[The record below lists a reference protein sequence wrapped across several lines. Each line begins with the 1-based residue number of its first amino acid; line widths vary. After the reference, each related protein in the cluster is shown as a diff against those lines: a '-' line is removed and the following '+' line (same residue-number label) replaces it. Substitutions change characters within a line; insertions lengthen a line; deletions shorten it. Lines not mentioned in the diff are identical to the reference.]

1 MERSVVATKG
11 SNTLTRDNEKK
22 TITDQEDLQ
31 LLSNARIGNNSDTE
45 QTLNFERQFQE
56 EVDQVKAASKR
67 TLASWQ
73 SAPFSDNSLTHLPTA
88 PFEITA
94 QVANSPDASLEIR
107 YKPATPITLFGPPS
121 APASIEALITV
132 DLQKF
137 PVKSI
142 ALPASADLEAEAK
155 IAEYTRVV
163 SDYAMRMIK
172 TKGRDKGYLI
182 VNSNFESELVE
193 QLTLKCGAMN
203 FPEHYL
209 EMLEA
214 GKFKNSVKKEVSDTS
229 GIKKHLDSLPVQAQL
244 EKLFPNITYGSQ
256 FNSWLSGLNNIDEPG
271 AWLAIA
277 IVILPFASCHA
288 ATFASLNTINSN
300 TKANWAKQ
308 ISHELEQNRDR
319 GIHFKH
325 FEDIITCLYRAAKS
339 DSSDGNTLYRGSV
352 HAIVETTL
360 LSLRKLTPENVPGF
374 IKAIS
379 SLKESPA
386 HVIKKA
392 VLKLLE

>member
-1 MERSVVATKG
+1 MERSAMALKG
-11 SNTLTRDNEKK
+11 SSTLTNDNGKK
-22 TITDQEDLQ
+22 TITEQDDLPQ
-31 LLSNARIGNNSDTE
+31 LSNARIGNNNDTE
-45 QTLNFERQFQE
+45 LTLNFDRQFQE
-56 EVDQVKAASKR
+56 EVEQVKATSKR

-73 SAPFSDNSLTHLPTA
+73 SAPFSDDSLTHLPTA
-88 PFEITA
+88 PFEISA

-137 PVKSI
+137 PVKPI
-142 ALPASADLEAEAK
+142 ALPESADLEAEAK

-163 SDYAMRMIK
+163 CDYAMRMIK

-193 QLTLKCGAMN
+193 QLALKCGAMN
-203 FPEHYL
+203 FPKHYL
-209 EMLEA
+209 EMLET
-214 GKFKNSVKKEVSDTS
+214 GKFKNLVKKEVSDTS

-244 EKLFPNITYGSQ
+244 EKLFPNITYGNQ
-256 FNSWLSGLNNIDEPG
+256 FNSWFNGLEHVDDPLGKLI
-271 AWLAIA
+271 
-277 IVILPFASCHA
+277 IVIVTTPFACCHA
-288 ATFASLNTINSN
+288 TTFASFNTINSN

-319 GIHFKH
+319 GINFKH
-325 FEDIITCLYRAAKS
+325 FENIITCLHRAAKN
-339 DSSDGNTLYRGSV
+339 DSSDGTLYRGSA

-360 LSLRKLTPENVPGF
+360 FSLRKLTPESVPEF

-379 SLKESPA
+379 SLEKSSA